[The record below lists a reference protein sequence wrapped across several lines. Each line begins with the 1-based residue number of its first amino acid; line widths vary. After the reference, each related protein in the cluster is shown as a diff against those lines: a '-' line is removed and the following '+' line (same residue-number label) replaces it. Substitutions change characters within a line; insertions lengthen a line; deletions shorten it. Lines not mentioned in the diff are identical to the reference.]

1 MGWKTYTIF
10 CTDQPGYFQDRPVHD
25 PVRAEKLLHTLG
37 LGEYDLVKPNTRVNE
52 YPSSGDLYIGAYE
65 RGLVIA
71 NSTLAALLFDD
82 NSRTKNFGRVKDNPD
97 FRKNIH
103 TLYPNGEVIA
113 LILHSVVN
121 MWGYSVYQRGKLIRS
136 ASGAEGEFHG
146 SIGDPLP
153 EEEAILAEHPIESID
168 NGDVAYS
175 EELVFDVSQRILGCR
190 YDEALVEELECSYF
204 KRRSFLKNLF
214 R

>member
-10 CTDQPGYFQDRPVHD
+10 CTDQPGYFEQRPIHD
-25 PVRAEKLLHTLG
+25 PVRAEKLLSILG
-37 LGEYDLVKPNTRVNE
+37 LNEYDLVKPHTQVND

-71 NSTLAALLFDD
+71 NTTLAALLFDD

-121 MWGYSVYQRGKLIRS
+121 MWGYSVYQRGELIRS
-136 ASGAEGEFHG
+136 ASGAEGEFYG

-153 EEEAILAEHPIESID
+153 EEQAVLAEHPIELID
-168 NGDVAYS
+168 KGDVIYS
-175 EELVFDVSQRILGCR
+175 EDLVFDVSQRVLGCR
-190 YDEALVEELECSYF
+190 YDEASVDELECSYF